1 MEERSYTIKN
11 QKLKGTWVIYIYG
24 IAFVLLA
31 LKYLYAAVL
40 FALAAV
46 AITTKYKMDNENKS
60 AMCVNLA
67 IKYVAAGKIKE
78 AKEYL
83 QWAIEHNK
91 LNKDAYLFYG
101 SILFDEQDYTNALEY
116 FKLGGIDKIED
127 PKVAGILGECY
138 FDKENYDL
146 AIKYLEMIEY
156 PENSDFEKKR
166 LYTIG
171 RAYSEAK
178 MYEKSLN
185 ALNKVPR
192 ELCYMPN
199 VMNEDVVTWWKILKN
214 GYIELFLSLAFVY
227 LGTVP
232 IIYGIFIR
240 RNNKL

>member
-67 IKYVAAGKIKE
+67 IKNVAAGKVKE

-83 QWAIEHNK
+83 QWSMEHNK

-138 FDKENYDL
+138 FNKENYDL

-192 ELCYMPN
+192 DLGEITSDNVEYCYYLGVN
-199 VMNEDVVTWWKILKN
+199 YYYLDDLKN
-214 GYIELFLSLAFVY
+214 AKKYLDKVSKYDSHYKFVDMY
-227 LGTVP
+227 EQ
-232 IIYGIFIR
+232 
-240 RNNKL
+240 KL